1 MILDRTKLEKNYVD
15 FFENKYG
22 KPVEELADD
31 IVELLQSYGIT
42 EETINRIVDDLE
54 CWFGLLGDDAK
65 ETLDYFQKTSGFGK
79 DGDELAFIAYLL
91 TD

>member
-1 MILDRTKLEKNYVD
+1 MILDKTKLEKNYVD

-31 IVELLQSYGIT
+31 IVELLRSYGIT
-42 EETINRIVDDLE
+42 EESINRIVNDLE
-54 CWFGLLGDDAK
+54 CWFGLLSEDTK
-65 ETLDYFQKTSGFGK
+65 QTLDYFKETSGYGDRGK
-79 DGDELAFIAYLL
+79 EGSLLAYLL